1 MEIVQKV
8 YELLKNIA
16 LNNQESQVFLSKF
29 LGSLTKYIGYGDFV
43 SNTLMVIVNN
53 NDEILMNFSKHSN
66 SAATV
71 NTAPNT
77 GSHSPSNIGSKQET
91 LESGLNFFMTT
102 IDY

>member
-53 NDEILMNFSKHSN
+53 NDEILMNFSKHTN

-71 NTAPNT
+71 NIDPKA
-77 GSHSPSNIGSKQET
+77 GSNSPRDGGANET
-91 LESGLNFFMTT
+91 PESGLNFFMTT